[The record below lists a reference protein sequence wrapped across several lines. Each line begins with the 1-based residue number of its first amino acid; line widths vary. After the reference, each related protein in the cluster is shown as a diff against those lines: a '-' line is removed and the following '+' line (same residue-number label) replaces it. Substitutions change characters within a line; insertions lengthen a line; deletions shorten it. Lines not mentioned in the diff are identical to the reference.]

1 MVKVKI
7 VTLFLSFLFVLGTVT
22 VNVKA
27 EQTPEFSVSFRS
39 SDSLSSQKYFSEQSE
54 QDNGTNTVSLI
65 VYNAMVNFLKDD
77 DGDEYCSKLTAKFD
91 LDASKRVNYYAISYL
106 NLNGSNGYGYDW
118 FMINSSD
125 VYTLEEGY
133 SPEEG
138 ILYLDMEVFG
148 YGRLMKVSVKVE
160 IYYEGGGLAY
170 TFGPDDDPD
179 LKDIMLESNDYDGK
193 GDPFANPAVTP
204 TPTLCDPENISVN
217 PTDLTLARKTSEDVT
232 VTITDTDG
240 CVVEGETVTA
250 TINFAGRNRIS
261 ISPSSAITDENGQT
275 TFTITA
281 MKKGN
286 SKVTFKAGDVKKSI
300 VVKVK

>member
-179 LKDIMLESNDYDGK
+179 LKNIMVESNDYDGK
-193 GDPFANPAVTP
+193 EDPFAPSPTP
-204 TPTLCDPENISVN
+204 TPAQCVPKNISVN
-217 PTDLTLARKTSEDVT
+217 PNILKLDNKTSEDVT
-232 VTITDTDG
+232 VTVTGAND
-240 CVVEGETVTA
+240 CAVEGETVTA

-261 ISPSSAITDENGQT
+261 ISPTSAITDENGQA
-275 TFTITA
+275 TFTIA
-281 MKKGN
+281 AKKKAG
-286 SKVTFKAGDVKKSI
+286 VARITFKAGDVNKSI
-300 VVKVK
+300 TVKVK